1 MTADLLGDLLVA
13 GLDAA
18 AADGRRVA
26 FWWRDDDA
34 VAPTPALDRL
44 LGLAESLGLPL
55 VLASIPAGATAALA
69 QRLERADPGI
79 RVAQHGFSHTS
90 HARPPAKKAELG
102 ADRPAES
109 VLAELATGRARL
121 ETLFGPR
128 FLPVLVPPWN
138 RIAPAVAAGRAEIG
152 LPGLSVHASLT
163 RDGHRLDTHIDPVDW
178 HGSRSLAGADFLG
191 ERIGAAFAERERPEN
206 RAVPV
211 GLLTHH
217 LMHDDG
223 LWEALERAL
232 PRIAGHPAAVW
243 PEAEALFSLPPG
255 RAGFAQVGKIP

>member
-44 LGLAESLGLPL
+44 VGLAESLGLPL
-55 VLASIPAGATAALA
+55 VLASIPADATDALA
-69 QRLERADPGI
+69 RRLDRAAAGI
-79 RVAQHGFSHTS
+79 RVAQHGFSHAS

-102 ADRPAES
+102 TDRPAEV
-109 VLAELATGRARL
+109 VLAELAAGRARL
-121 ETLFGPR
+121 EALFGPR

-138 RIAPAVAAGRAEIG
+138 RIAPAVAAGRADIG
-152 LPGLSVHASLT
+152 LPGLSVHAALI
-163 RDGHRLDTHIDPVDW
+163 RDGHRLDTHVDPVDW
-178 HGSRSLAGADFLG
+178 HGSRSLAGPDFLADK
-191 ERIGAAFAERERPEN
+191 IGAALAARAEPAHRD
-206 RAVPV
+206 VPI

-217 LMHDDG
+217 LIHDAV

-232 PRIAGHPAAVW
+232 ERVARHPAALW
-243 PEAEALFSLPPG
+243 PEADALFGLPA
-255 RAGFAQVGKIP
+255 R